1 MAAHVTDIDLGC
13 APDSS
18 RPMRADAR
26 RNRDRVLAAGREV
39 FRVSGAEAQMDDV
52 ARAAGVGVG
61 TVYRH
66 FPTKE
71 ALMGEIVRQTFAGF
85 AARAQAA
92 VDRDGAAFEALAWLL
107 HGNAEQLYGD
117 AATRY
122 ALGGGTAVWEAAVEE
137 RGRLERLAEQLLDR
151 GRLDGTLRSDLG
163 VADIGMVMCG
173 LASSIGRGF
182 DWRRHLEL
190 MLDGFRGPAAV
201 VARPSAS

>member
-1 MAAHVTDIDLGC
+1 MAVHTTDTDPAG

-39 FRVSGAEAQMDDV
+39 FGVSGAEAQMDDV

-85 AARAQAA
+85 AARAQDA
-92 VDRDGAAFEALAWLL
+92 VEREGDAYSALSWLL
-107 HGNAEQLYGD
+107 HRNAEQLYGD

-122 ALGGGTAVWEAAVEE
+122 ALGGGTAVWDAAAAERDRLEE
-137 RGRLERLAEQLLDR
+137 LATELIARGRR
-151 GRLDGTLRSDLG
+151 DGSLRSDLT

-173 LASSIGRGF
+173 LASTIGRGF
-182 DWRRHLEL
+182 DWRRHLQL
-190 MLDGFRGPAAV
+190 MLDGFRGRVAAH
-201 VARPSAS
+201 